1 MKAKGSLTKQ
11 EAEIEVTK
19 EEVDSF
25 FDKIIPKFVKEGGG
39 IITDNV
45 RFWRWKNQI
54 KIVKRAKEII
64 DENNFDKQLVP
75 LKVLVPLLES
85 SSLEEDS
92 SIQSMWSNLLANA
105 VAGTTQV
112 TPNFIEILKEL
123 SPIEALLLNKIF
135 DEEKTQNAENKTL
148 QFSKQKI
155 CETWRLPSTEVD
167 IMIQNLYRL
176 GLCREPESFLLI
188 ISRRTRSV
196 LRHNT
201 SLEF

>member
-1 MKAKGSLTKQ
+1 MVL
-11 EAEIEVTK
+11 K
-19 EEVDSF
+19 E
-25 FDKIIPKFVKEGGG
+25 PH
-39 IITDNV
+39 
-45 RFWRWKNQI
+45 
-54 KIVKRAKEII
+54 
-64 DENNFDKQLVP
+64 P
-75 LKVLVPLLES
+75 
-85 SSLEEDS
+85 
-92 SIQSMWSNLLANA
+92 NLLANA

-155 CETWRLPSTEVD
+155 CEIWRLPSTEVD